1 MPRRPKLNLATV
13 PQHVIQRGNNR
24 QATCFVE
31 AGDLFHR
38 ECLGHSAMKYG
49 CRIYAQGRSRAGIG
63 LFSKTAETD

>member
-24 QATCFVE
+24 QATCFAE

-49 CRIYAQGRSRAGIG
+49 CRIYAQ
-63 LFSKTAETD
+63 